1 MPGFGCCTMP
11 FCQLP
16 SRFRKGLFIKKTG
29 VDSGRF
35 HWESSIAFFTWSE
48 ILLGGGEF
56 FGRCCHGRLKGSKMM
71 PQILHKS
78 LNCLELREFYNARVR

>member
-1 MPGFGCCTMP
+1 MSGFGCCAMP

-16 SRFRKGLFIKKTG
+16 SRYRKMD
-29 VDSGRF
+29 VHSGRF

-48 ILLGGGEF
+48 ILLGDYEF

-71 PQILHKS
+71 PQIIHKS
-78 LNCLELREFYNARVR
+78 LNCLKLREFYNARVR